1 MINYIISNKKL
12 NIEYISYIGKNN
24 QIYKKKI
31 IDVMKLQYR
40 Y

>member
-24 QIYKKKI
+24 QIYKKNHRCYETTI
-31 IDVMKLQYR
+31 
-40 Y
+40 